1 MRRKSALWDKT
12 FLLTLVT
19 LMVPMILQNLLTLGT
34 QMMDSIM
41 LGQLGQNELSA
52 SSLANQPFFIF
63 NLLIF
68 GMASGSSVLNA
79 QFWGKRDI
87 RSIKIIISICL
98 KVAFT
103 VSILLAAVVML
114 FPRAVMAVYTN
125 DQAVIELGAQY
136 LQVIGWC
143 YIFHGIASTLLTS
156 IRSVGIVR
164 VAVVDSVFA
173 LVCNTSLNY
182 ILIFGKL
189 GFPALGVRG
198 AAIATVITRIGEVA
212 IVLTYLLFIDKKLK
226 FRPRD
231 LAAFEMGLL
240 KNYLKNGLPVAFNEV
255 FWSIGVSIQSMILG
269 RLGADA
275 VSASQMSSIV
285 QQFATVFIFGV
296 ANAAAIIIGNDIGAG
311 RMEEAKSRIRAFRW
325 IAVWVGLFAAGVI
338 LVLSRPVVGFYNVPE
353 ETKELALQML
363 RMLSVIVLFVS
374 QTGIG
379 VVGLLRGGGDPR
391 FGVFVDLCGLWLFA
405 VPAALLAAFVFH
417 APVLAV
423 YLCSKLDEP
432 VKLVMLTWRMR
443 NDRWIKDV
451 TTAGAPQELPQGRK

>member
-125 DQAVIELGAQY
+125 DKAVIELGAQY

-189 GFPALGVRG
+189 GFPVLGVRG

-451 TTAGAPQELPQGRK
+451 TTAGAPQELP

>member
-164 VAVVDSVFA
+164 VAVVNSVFA

-255 FWSIGVSIQSMILG
+255 FWSIGVSIQSRILG

-451 TTAGAPQELPQGRK
+451 TTAGAPQELP

>member
-198 AAIATVITRIGEVA
+198 AAVATVITRIGEVA

-417 APVLAV
+417 APVLVV

-451 TTAGAPQELPQGRK
+451 TTAGAPQELP

>member
-451 TTAGAPQELPQGRK
+451 TTAGAPQELP